1 MANSSLTEVMSYPFN
16 VDSAQRTPPSI
27 NEAPT
32 FTTAQVINLLAKKG
46 VFQLYFTSI
55 QIPFVFYQFTNLV
68 NTSLAYI
75 PLTVTLSDGTNSRT
89 NIVIQ
94 VPQGNYSAYTI
105 ITALQSTLLA
115 AWVSPLL
122 GTPVFT
128 STYNPNTGYIT
139 YSMTNA
145 GYVNSSV
152 TIYFGTPTSY
162 QYIGGYFGFP
172 VASTTITF
180 NANGTSATSTQ
191 PCVLNPI
198 NYLLVRSTLKQ
209 QRGREFITTADQ
221 SSTIVVKIPITT
233 QQQSW
238 INYFQLTE
246 PIFLLD
252 NSISSINFSLTTN
265 ISSSVINLQNINWS
279 FSFIIREVIR
289 PDYDSILTTTANNLI
304 VPMNQVNEED
314 VNRLKEEREQ
324 LMGRLELYR
333 KKLEKLGQKGSP
345 VESEE
350 ESKGEG
356 ESAANLQKA
365 RPWYTDEPTPIPSVL
380 HRNKKKNEAP
390 SSDVL
395 PDTNG
400 KVRPNLQPKTA

>member
-1 MANSSLTEVMSYPFN
+1 MANNSNLTEVMSYPFN
-16 VDSAQRTPPSI
+16 VDSAQRTPPST

-32 FTTAQVINLLAKKG
+32 FTTSQVITLLAKKG

-68 NTSLAYI
+68 NTSLTYI
-75 PLTVTLSDGTNSRT
+75 PLTVTLSDGTHSLT

-105 ITALQSTLLA
+105 ITALQSALLG

-128 STYNPNTGYIT
+128 STYNQNTGYIT
-139 YSMTNA
+139 FSMTNA
-145 GYVNSSV
+145 GYASSSV
-152 TIYFGTPTSY
+152 TIYFGTPAAY
-162 QYIGGYFGFP
+162 QYVGGYFGFP
-172 VASTTITF
+172 TASTTITF

-209 QRGREFITTADQ
+209 QRGREFITTQDQ

-238 INYFQLTE
+238 INFFQSTE

-252 NSISSINFSLTTN
+252 NSISSI
-265 ISSSVINLQNINWS
+265 
-279 FSFIIREVIR
+279 
-289 PDYDSILTTTANNLI
+289 
-304 VPMNQVNEED
+304 
-314 VNRLKEEREQ
+314 
-324 LMGRLELYR
+324 
-333 KKLEKLGQKGSP
+333 
-345 VESEE
+345 
-350 ESKGEG
+350 
-356 ESAANLQKA
+356 
-365 RPWYTDEPTPIPSVL
+365 
-380 HRNKKKNEAP
+380 
-390 SSDVL
+390 
-395 PDTNG
+395 
-400 KVRPNLQPKTA
+400 